1 MKLSVDC
8 ITINLVPRKKG
19 AIKRQFRRYCLYIAE
34 VRYILCIFNG
44 ETETDD
50 NIMEG
55 ICRPGYFIQ
64 ATLYRFY
71 NADNLNAGLHLNW
84 EVNIMN
90 KTDLINQVSEST
102 ELSKKD
108 VTKAVDAVF
117 EAISGALQN
126 GDKVQLVGFG
136 NFEVRERSA
145 RKGRNPQTGEEIEI
159 PASKIPA
166 FKPGKALKDGIK

>member
-34 VRYILCIFNG
+34 VRYIPCIFNG

-64 ATLYRFY
+64 ATSYRFY
-71 NADNLNAGLHLNW
+71 NTDNLNAGLHLNW

-117 EAISGALQN
+117 EAISGALQS